1 MGDITPATFASGSWR
16 CDITLTKMCLTKRT
30 VKMEVN
36 LPSRGFLPKT
46 RRVLFSSTV
55 SFILEELESAPVRQE
70 VHGFVAL
77 MPSVKN
83 KSFWGWKSGS
93 REHDYLT
100 LTQHVCFQTAGFS
113 FTLWHVY
120 FSVRREVEG
129 RLEAPSLLLTL
140 NRLTHSTTK
149 TFFPPALKMKRRLK
163 QEIREAAVIP
173 ADVPE
178 CFLQPPPSGSLW
190 SINL

>member
-1 MGDITPATFASGSWR
+1 MTTRRRHLQTPIKRSSFLIKHLRFRWRRGSKKMGDITPATFASGSWR

-93 REHDYLT
+93 CEHDYLT
-100 LTQHVCFQTAGFS
+100 LTRHVCFQTAGFS

-140 NRLTHSTTK
+140 NHLTHSTTK
-149 TFFPPALKMKRRLK
+149 TVFFPLHWKWNDA
-163 QEIREAAVIP
+163 
-173 ADVPE
+173 
-178 CFLQPPPSGSLW
+178 
-190 SINL
+190 

>member
-100 LTQHVCFQTAGFS
+100 LTRHVCFQTAGFS

-149 TFFPPALKMKRRLK
+149 TFFFPALKMKRRLK
-163 QEIREAAVIP
+163 REIREAAIIP

>member
-100 LTQHVCFQTAGFS
+100 LTRHVCFQTAGFS

-149 TFFPPALKMKRRLK
+149 TFFFPALKMKRRLK
-163 QEIREAAVIP
+163 REIREAAVIP

>member
-100 LTQHVCFQTAGFS
+100 LTRHVCFQTAGFS

-129 RLEAPSLLLTL
+129 HLEAPSLLLTL

-149 TFFPPALKMKRRLK
+149 TFFFPALKMKRRLK
-163 QEIREAAVIP
+163 REIREAAVIP